1 LTEETRQ
8 AFDYTEGECPQTG
21 ILAWS
26 AAAMV
31 GYTVFG
37 NANIMSSRLAEIPI
51 LLVDSPLLPHELLPL
66 RLSEPASIEMLEYCQ
81 RNGVPFGVCFLRE
94 GGDDE
99 PIPYLIGCTVRIVQ
113 QSAGDDG
120 ALNVVLA
127 GEDRFRIRS
136 LNRTARRYLVARVE
150 PLVDEPWEYC
160 PQTDWLLT
168 QVRDAFRMFLDIRF
182 GCPELR
188 IEIAFPDDPC
198 TLSFAVA
205 SYLTLDPMQKQRM
218 LENTNIEERLTEVL
232 RLIEAEALA
241 SVQTART
248 AVEEFASLISLN

>member
-1 LTEETRQ
+1 MT
-8 AFDYTEGECPQTG
+8 
-21 ILAWS
+21 
-26 AAAMV
+26 
-31 GYTVFG
+31 
-37 NANIMSSRLAEIPI
+37 SRFAEIPI

-66 RLSEPASIEMLEYCQ
+66 RLSEPASIQMIEHCE
-81 RNGVPFGVCFLRE
+81 RSGVPFGVCFLRE
-94 GGDDE
+94 RCEDE
-99 PIPYLIGCTVRIVQ
+99 PIPYLVGCTVRIVQ
-113 QSAGDDG
+113 QSLGEDG

-150 PLVDEPWEYC
+150 PVVDEPWEYC
-160 PQTDWLLT
+160 PQTDWLLM
-168 QVRDAFRMFLDIRF
+168 QVRDAFRMFLDVRF

-188 IEIAFPDDPC
+188 IEVAFPDDPC

-205 SYLTLDPMQKQRM
+205 SYLSLDPLQKQRM
-218 LENTNIEERLTEVL
+218 LENTSIEERLAEVL

-248 AVEEFASLISLN
+248 AAEEFASLISLN